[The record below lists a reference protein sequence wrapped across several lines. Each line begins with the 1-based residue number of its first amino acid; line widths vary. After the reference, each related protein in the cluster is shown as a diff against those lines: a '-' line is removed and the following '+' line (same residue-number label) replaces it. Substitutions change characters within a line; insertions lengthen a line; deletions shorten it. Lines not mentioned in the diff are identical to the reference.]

1 MTLHAHQRPAA
12 RFIPAH
18 VACAM
23 SARYSVEPMGGGVSE
38 YWARTPE
45 GTGEP
50 RRTEAHA
57 WRDAVAAWH
66 ASPEGV
72 TAARIVAGY
81 LECAAWADAPEG
93 SAARFT
99 AAARHQAAAV
109 CAAFVEYVGPE
120 LTAQALDAVGYS
132 PERFGHDFWLTR
144 CGHGAG
150 FWDRDELDAPACT
163 LPALRDRD
171 GHPSPIMQRG
181 KPAAAADLGDVLSAA
196 AYGTDSTISP
206 FAYPSLQAYGG
217 WLTFADSAGFALTGG
232 PNVWPFWQQWTA
244 RASVPA

>member
-1 MTLHAHQRPAA
+1 MTSLHASQRPAA

-18 VACAM
+18 LVRAM
-23 SARYSVEPMGGGVSE
+23 GARYTVENLGGGVSE

-57 WRDAVAAWH
+57 WRDAVAAFE
-66 ASPEGV
+66 ASPDGV

-99 AAARHQAAAV
+99 TGAQRLAAAV

-150 FWDRDELDAPACT
+150 FWDRDELSAPPVCGG
-163 LPALRDRD
+163 PMWRDRE
-171 GHPSPIMQRG
+171 GRPMPVEG
-181 KPAAAADLGDVLSAA
+181 ADLDTLGSLLSVA
-196 AYGTDSTISP
+196 AYGTSGRIGP
-206 FAYPSLQAYGG
+206 FAYPSLQAYRG
-217 WLTFADSAGFALTGG
+217 WLSFADSAGFALTGG

-244 RASVPA
+244 PRASSRP